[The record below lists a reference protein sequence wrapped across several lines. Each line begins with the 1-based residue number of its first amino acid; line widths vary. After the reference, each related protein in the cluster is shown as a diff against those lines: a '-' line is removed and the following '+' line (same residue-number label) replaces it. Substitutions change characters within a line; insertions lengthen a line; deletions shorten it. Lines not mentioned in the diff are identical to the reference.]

1 MPEPV
6 TPDLLI
12 RPLQQSDH
20 AAWRELWTA
29 YLAFY
34 ETEVPEEVYET
45 TWARLFDANEYE
57 PNGFLALIGDKP
69 VGLVHYIFHRT
80 CWTVANNCYLQDLFT
95 APAARGSGVG
105 AALIDAVRQAAE
117 QRGVTNVYWMT
128 QETNATA
135 RRLYDRVANNTG
147 FIKYKL

>member
-1 MPEPV
+1 M
-6 TPDLLI
+6 PDLVI

-34 ETEVPEEVYET
+34 EAEVPEEVYET
-45 TWARLFDANEYE
+45 TWARLFDRGEYE
-57 PNGFLALIGDKP
+57 PNGFLALLDGNP

-80 CWTVANNCYLQDLFT
+80 CWSVANNCYLQDLFT

-105 AALIDAVRQAAE
+105 AALIEKVREAAST
-117 QRGVTNVYWMT
+117 RGVTNVYWMT
-128 QETNATA
+128 HETNATA
-135 RRLYDRVANNTG
+135 RRLYDRVAKKTG
-147 FIKYKL
+147 FIKYAL